1 MKRIPVLIDDDT
13 HETLRKLSF
22 DTRLAIAEH
31 IRRAL
36 NHYLTATYGANYD
49 PEPWVEEKEE

>member
-1 MKRIPVLIDDDT
+1 MKRIPVLIDDET

-31 IRRAL
+31 IRKAL
-36 NHYLTATYGANYD
+36 NHYLTATYGANYN
-49 PEPWVEEKEE
+49 PGPRPEKEE